1 MSAEDRK
8 DDPGTDMAAM
18 QSDVAMKSPAKP
30 IVSLL
35 ASGARESWE
44 VVGST

>member
-1 MSAEDRK
+1 MPAEDQN
-8 DDPGTDMAAM
+8 DDLGTDMAAM
-18 QSDVAMKSPAKP
+18 QSDLAMKSPAKP
-30 IVSLL
+30 IVTLR